1 MKRDFDAL
9 ELLRR
14 VGKKKGVKLDDEK
27 WKQLAWLWYEPLSN
41 LARIEPNIKQTLT
54 ELKRPGLKLGIVS
67 NTFVN
72 GYSLEKHLQ
81 QLGLLEFFNVRV
93 YSHEFEFRKP
103 DVRIFEAAAKR
114 VSEPTENIMFVGDS
128 IYRDIRP
135 ALKIGMYAVLKHAYT
150 NASRKIPQGAWNI
163 ERLSELPSLIERINA
178 DLVNS

>member
-14 VGKKKGVKLDDEK
+14 VGRKRGVKLDDEK
-27 WKQLAWLWYEPLSN
+27 WKQLAWLWYEPLSK

-54 ELKRPGLKLGIVS
+54 ELKKPGLKLGIVS

-114 VSEPTENIMFVGDS
+114 IGEPIQNIMFVGDS
-128 IYRDIRP
+128 IYRDIWP

-150 NASRKIPQGAWNI
+150 NTGRKIPQNAWEI
-163 ERLSELPSLIERINA
+163 ERLSELPGLIERINA
-178 DLVNS
+178 EVM